1 MYYYFEDNAG
11 VLVNLKGEMK
21 GNSITGPTG
30 KSYTNLYILG
40 KEAADVWPKIASA
53 SGSIVWLIK
62 YVKNSFL
69 NFKTHLKYL

>member
-30 KSYTNLYILG
+30 MNDFAYKNLKIL
-40 KEAADVWPKIASA
+40 
-53 SGSIVWLIK
+53 
-62 YVKNSFL
+62 
-69 NFKTHLKYL
+69 